1 MRVLLKHGPK
11 RGQVHEVPLHVARRM
26 LGAGTCERVR
36 DDLRTTDIERAVHT
50 VPETAETPALDGLT
64 IRQLAEV
71 AADRG
76 VTVRRGDGSA
86 AGRHGRTICGTWE
99 REWTTRSRE

>member
-1 MRVLLKHGPK
+1 MRVLMKHGSK

-36 DDLRTTDIERAVHT
+36 DDLRATDIERAVHT
-50 VPETAETPALDGLT
+50 AAETAETPDLTGLT
-64 IRQLAEV
+64 IRQLAGF

-76 VTVRRGDGSA
+76 IVVSRADGKTGRPTRADYVRHLGA
-86 AGRHGRTICGTWE
+86 
-99 REWTTRSRE
+99 

>member
-1 MRVLLKHGPK
+1 MRVLMTHGPK

-26 LGAGTCERVR
+26 LDAGICERVR

-50 VPETAETPALDGLT
+50 AAETPETPDLTGLT
-64 IRQLAEV
+64 IRQLAEL

-76 VTVRRGDGSA
+76 VMVRRGDG
-86 AGRHGRTICGTWE
+86 GRGRP
-99 REWTTRSRE
+99 TRADYLRHLGA

>member
-1 MRVLLKHGPK
+1 MRHGAK

-26 LGAGTCERVR
+26 LDAGICERVR

-50 VPETAETPALDGLT
+50 APQTPETPGLAGLT
-64 IRQLAEV
+64 IRQLAEI

-76 VTVRRGDGSA
+76 IAVSRGDGK
-86 AGRHGRTICGTWE
+86 RVRP
-99 REWTTRSRE
+99 TRADYLRDLGA